1 MKPQTGRLLEKASRA
16 VRSAKSLLAERDM
29 DAAANRIYYA
39 AFYAAQALLYEKGLT
54 FRRHRGVHSAFAE
67 HFIKTRAL
75 DPKFHRWL
83 LDAFDKRL
91 QGDYG
96 VETVLD
102 AEDVSAM
109 IAQASELL
117 QAASELLSK
126 SGTES
131 HA

>member
-1 MKPQTGRLLEKASRA
+1 MKPQTGKLLEKGSRA
-16 VRSAKSLLAERDM
+16 VRSAERLLADRDI

-39 AFYAAQALLYEKGLT
+39 MFYGAQALLYEKGLS

-67 HFIKTRAL
+67 HFIKTRAP
-75 DPKFHRWL
+75 DTKFYRWL

-96 VETVLD
+96 MEIVLN

-117 QAASELLSK
+117 QASSELLSK
-126 SGTES
+126 S
-131 HA
+131 